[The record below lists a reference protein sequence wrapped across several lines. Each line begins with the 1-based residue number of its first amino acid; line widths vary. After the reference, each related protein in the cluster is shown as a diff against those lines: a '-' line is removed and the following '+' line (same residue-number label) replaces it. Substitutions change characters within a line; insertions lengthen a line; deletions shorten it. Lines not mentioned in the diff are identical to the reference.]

1 MSGDLEQIL
10 LQLTQ
15 PDNAIIQQATAQLKL
30 AFKDPAI
37 IPALCAVMTGSPNP
51 ESRQS
56 AAVMLRMR
64 VKKHWKKISPD
75 HRESLKTVVL
85 QAFQQETE
93 HKVRHSLS
101 QLSAVMVKHETPDR
115 WPALFALLNESTNS
129 DNPTDRQVGLLLLSK
144 VVESNPEP
152 FKPHYRQLLQRFAV
166 ILQDLNNPTALY
178 YCILTLTAMTSYT
191 GSEEMSLMRPLVPKL
206 ITALKHLIQADQG
219 QASESMEVLDEL
231 LESEVSI
238 IVPHIPDIV
247 HFCLEVSADTTLS
260 DSLRVKAL
268 SCIASLIRL
277 KSKAVLKQ
285 KLLNPILQ
293 TVFPVLSAEPP
304 PGEQD
309 PEDEENGNE
318 DHADS
323 ESPKHFA
330 AQVIDTMALHM
341 PPEKLF
347 QQLMPLTEACLASEN
362 PYKRKAGL
370 MCLAVL
376 AEGCADH
383 IRTKMLSSMLQ
394 TVCHSLSDGNQ
405 VVRSASLFAL
415 GQFSEH
421 LQPEV
426 SKYCAELMPLL
437 LGYMSALNQAKIGHV
452 TKAFYAL
459 ENFMENL
466 GSEIEPYLP
475 NLMETMLSALN
486 NADNLKLK
494 ELAVSAIGAIGKTA
508 PANVGMGLSMEHF
521 TSQYMV
527 PVSYVSVFSHRNEK
541 VKRCPSTFVNRIV
554 QISADAT
561 SGSTC
566 ASGPCWNR
574 LKLMQLT
581 IQPFLLLSANAAKE
595 KLVPYFPP
603 VIESLKGFLVDTRD
617 EMRSLQ
623 TQALDTLSVL
633 ARTIGKEMFSPL
645 AAECVQLGLNLTNA
659 VDDPD
664 LRRCTYGLF
673 SAVSTVSPG
682 CLEPH
687 LTAITTIMLLSLKST
702 EGIMAH
708 IEEDKAFV
716 LLDDDDDDDGDDDE
730 EELDTI
736 LDDKGNHAVD
746 PDVNMFSVE
755 NAYMDEKEDACD
767 ALGEIA
773 FNTGASFQP
782 FLESS
787 FSQVYELCNFPHEDV
802 RRAAFGAMGQFCRAQ
817 HKVWQENPSE
827 ANHQALHKLLE
838 VVLPSFLEAVR
849 TERERQVVMAVLEA
863 MNGVLKSCQG
873 EALQSPE
880 RLKEI
885 SQAIRDVLKKRTVCQ
900 GEEGDEVDDDEQ
912 QAEYDAMLQE
922 FAGEGIPLLASAVPA
937 DVFLPHLN
945 ELLPLIMNK
954 AKSSCTVADRSF
966 SVGTLGEILQ
976 SLVNVA
982 GGRAVAGRL
991 SNRLLPVLVAGVR
1004 DSDAEVRN
1012 NSVFGLGALAQAAG
1026 PLVAQ
1031 DYPMMLSLFSNL
1043 LSKEQDR
1050 RVIDNLCAALC
1061 RMILSHV
1068 EGVPL
1073 EQVFPA
1079 LMARLPLKEDLE
1091 ENKTVYSCLA
1101 MLYSQSPALVV
1112 SQLVTILSASC
1123 HVLGSKDLDTE
1134 TQNTLVMLLRDISQ
1148 CHSQEF
1154 QVAISSLPA
1163 EQKTTLTAVVNH
1175 S

>member
-1 MSGDLEQIL
+1 MSGELEQIL

-37 IPALCAVMTGSPNP
+37 IPALCAVMTGSQD
-51 ESRQS
+51 SQIRQS

-75 HRESLKTVVL
+75 HRESLKAVVL

-93 HKVRHSLS
+93 HTVRHSLS

-115 WPALFALLNESTNS
+115 WPALFTLLNQSTKSN
-129 DNPTDRQVGLLLLSK
+129 NPMDRQVGLLLLSK

-152 FKPHYRQLLQRFAV
+152 FKPHYRQLLQLFGTV
-166 ILQDLNNPTALY
+166 LQDLDNPTAMY
-178 YCILTLTAMTSYT
+178 YSILTLTSMTAYT
-191 GSEEMSLMRPLVPKL
+191 GTEEMNLMRSL
-206 ITALKHLIQADQG
+206 IPTLIIALRNIIKADQ
-219 QASESMEVLDEL
+219 
-231 LESEVSI
+231 
-238 IVPHIPDIV
+238 
-247 HFCLEVSADTTLS
+247 T
-260 DSLRVKAL
+260 
-268 SCIASLIRL
+268 
-277 KSKAVLKQ
+277 VLKQ

-293 TVFPVLSAEPP
+293 TVFPVLCAAPP
-304 PGEQD
+304 PGEED
-309 PEDEENGNE
+309 PEDEENSNE
-318 DHADS
+318 DDTDN

-347 QQLMPLTEACLASEN
+347 HQLMPLTQACLASEN
-362 PYKRKAGL
+362 PYERKAGL

-394 TVCHSLSDGNQ
+394 TVCQSLSDSNQ
-405 VVRSASLFAL
+405 VVRSAGLFAL

-459 ENFMENL
+459 ENFLENL

-475 NLMETMLSALN
+475 TLMETMLSALS
-486 NADNLKLK
+486 NAENLKLK
-494 ELAVSAIGAIGKTA
+494 ELAVSAIGAI
-508 PANVGMGLSMEHF
+508 
-521 TSQYMV
+521 
-527 PVSYVSVFSHRNEK
+527 
-541 VKRCPSTFVNRIV
+541 
-554 QISADAT
+554 
-561 SGSTC
+561 
-566 ASGPCWNR
+566 
-574 LKLMQLT
+574 
-581 IQPFLLLSANAAKE
+581 ANAAKE
-595 KLVPYFPP
+595 KLVPYFLP
-603 VIESLKGFLVDTRD
+603 VIERLKGFLTDTRD

-633 ARTIGKEMFSPL
+633 ARTIGKEVFSPL

-659 VDDPD
+659 IDDPD
-664 LRRCTYGLF
+664 LRRCTYSLF
-673 SAVSTVSPG
+673 SAVSTVSPD
-682 CLEPH
+682 CLNPH

-702 EGIMAH
+702 EGVTAH
-708 IEEDKAFV
+708 LEEDKTFV
-716 LLDDDDDDDGDDDE
+716 LLDDDDDDEAQG
-730 EELDTI
+730 DTI
-736 LDDKGNHAVD
+736 LDEEGTDTVD
-746 PDVNMFSVE
+746 PDIAGFSVE
-755 NAYMDEKEDACD
+755 NAYIDEKEDTCD

-773 FNTGASFQP
+773 FNTGAAFQP

-787 FSQVYELCNFPHEDV
+787 FQQVYELRDFPHEDV
-802 RRAAFGAMGQFCRAQ
+802 RRAAFVAMGQFCRAQ
-817 HKVWQENPSE
+817 HKVWQENPTE
-827 ANHQALHKLLE
+827 ADHQALQKLLG
-838 VVLPSFLEAVR
+838 VVLPSFLEAVHS
-849 TERERQVVMAVLEA
+849 ERERQVVMGVLEA
-863 MNGVLKSCQG
+863 MNAVLKACQG
-873 EALQSPE
+873 EALQSPG
-880 RLKEI
+880 RLQEI

-900 GEEGDEVDDDEQ
+900 DGGGDEADDDEQ

-937 DVFLPHLN
+937 ETFQPYLN

-954 AKSSCTVADRSF
+954 AKLSYTVADRSF

-976 SLVNVA
+976 SLVNVS
-982 GGRAVAGRL
+982 GGRACAGKL
-991 SNRLLPVLVAGVR
+991 SNQLLPVLVAGVR
-1004 DSDAEVRN
+1004 DSDSEVRN
-1012 NSVFGLGALAQAAG
+1012 NSVFALGALAQAAG

-1061 RMILSHV
+1061 RMIMSNM

-1079 LMARLPLKEDLE
+1079 LLARLPLKEDME

-1101 MLYSQSPALVV
+1101 MLYSQNPALVL
-1112 SQLVTILSASC
+1112 SQIKPIVSASS
-1123 HVLGSKDLDTE
+1123 HVLGTKDLDTE
-1134 TQNTLVMLLRDISQ
+1134 TQNILVMLLQDVAQR
-1148 CHSQEF
+1148 HSQEF
-1154 QVAISSLPA
+1154 EVAIKSLPA
-1163 EQKTTLTAVVNH
+1163 EQKMKLTGAV
-1175 S
+1175 SQS

>member
-1 MSGDLEQIL
+1 MSGELEQIL

-37 IPALCAVMTGSPNP
+37 IPALCAVMTGSQNP
-51 ESRQS
+51 QIRQS

-75 HRESLKTVVL
+75 HRESLKAVVL

-93 HKVRHSLS
+93 HTVRHSLS

-115 WPALFALLNESTNS
+115 WPALFTLLNQSTKSN
-129 DNPTDRQVGLLLLSK
+129 NPTDRQVGLLLLSK

-152 FKPHYRQLLQRFAV
+152 FKPHYRQLLQLFGTV
-166 ILQDLNNPTALY
+166 LQDLDNPTAMY
-178 YCILTLTAMTSYT
+178 YSILTLTAMTAYT
-191 GSEEMSLMRPLVPKL
+191 GTEEMNLMRSL
-206 ITALKHLIQADQG
+206 IPRLIISLKHLIKADQG
-219 QASESMEVLDEL
+219 QASEAMEVFDEL
-231 LESEVSI
+231 MESEVSI
-238 IVPHIPDIV
+238 IVPHIAEIV
-247 HFCLEVSADTTLS
+247 NFCLEVSADTTLT

-268 SCIASLIRL
+268 SCIAFLIRL
-277 KSKAVLKQ
+277 KSKTVLKQ

-293 TVFPVLSAEPP
+293 TVFPVLSAAPP
-304 PGEQD
+304 PGEED
-309 PEDEENGNE
+309 PEDEENGDEGDTDN
-318 DHADS
+318 

-347 QQLMPLTEACLASEN
+347 QQLMPLIQVCLASEN
-362 PYKRKAGL
+362 PYERKAGL
-370 MCLAVL
+370 MCMAVL

-383 IRTKMLSSMLQ
+383 IRTKLLSSMLQ
-394 TVCHSLSDGNQ
+394 TVCQSLSDNNQ
-405 VVRSASLFAL
+405 VVRSAGLFAL

-437 LGYMSALNQAKIGHV
+437 LGYMSGLNQAKIGHV

-459 ENFMENL
+459 ENFLENL
-466 GSEIEPYLP
+466 GLEIEPYLP
-475 NLMETMLSALN
+475 TLMETMLSALS
-486 NADNLKLK
+486 NAENLKLK
-494 ELAVSAIGAIGKTA
+494 ELAVSAIGAI
-508 PANVGMGLSMEHF
+508 
-521 TSQYMV
+521 
-527 PVSYVSVFSHRNEK
+527 
-541 VKRCPSTFVNRIV
+541 
-554 QISADAT
+554 
-561 SGSTC
+561 
-566 ASGPCWNR
+566 
-574 LKLMQLT
+574 
-581 IQPFLLLSANAAKE
+581 ANAAKE

-603 VIESLKGFLVDTRD
+603 VIESLKGFLTDTRD
-617 EMRSLQ
+617 EMRALQ

-633 ARTIGKEMFSPL
+633 ARTIGKDVFSPL

-659 VDDPD
+659 IDDPD
-664 LRRCTYGLF
+664 LRRCTYSLF
-673 SAVSTVSPG
+673 SALSTVSPD
-682 CLEPH
+682 CLNPH

-702 EGIMAH
+702 EGVTAH
-708 IEEDKAFV
+708 LEEDKAFV
-716 LLDDDDDDDGDDDE
+716 LLDDDDDDDDAEGDA
-730 EELDTI
+730 I
-736 LDDKGNHAVD
+736 LDDEGTDTAG
-746 PDVNMFSVE
+746 FSVE
-755 NAYMDEKEDACD
+755 NAYIDEKEDACD

-773 FNTGASFQP
+773 FNTGAAFQP

-787 FSQVYELCNFPHEDV
+787 FQQVYELRDFPHEDV

-817 HKVWQENPSE
+817 HKVWQENPTE
-827 ANHQALHKLLE
+827 TNHQALQKLLG

-849 TERERQVVMAVLEA
+849 SERERQVVMGVLEA
-863 MNGVLKSCQG
+863 MNAVLKACQG
-873 EALQSPE
+873 EALQSPG
-880 RLKEI
+880 RLQEI

-900 GEEGDEVDDDEQ
+900 DGGGDEAEDDEQ

-937 DVFLPHLN
+937 DTFQPYLN

-976 SLVNVA
+976 SLVNVS
-982 GGRAVAGRL
+982 GGRACAGKL

-1004 DSDAEVRN
+1004 DSDSEVRN

-1026 PLVAQ
+1026 PLIAQ

-1061 RMILSHV
+1061 RMIMSNM

-1079 LMARLPLKEDLE
+1079 LLARLPLKEDME

-1101 MLYSQSPALVV
+1101 MLYSQNPAMVV
-1112 SQLVTILSASC
+1112 SQIKPIVSASS
-1123 HVLGSKDLDTE
+1123 HVLGTKDLDAE
-1134 TQNTLVMLLRDISQ
+1134 TQNTLVMLLRDVAQ
-1148 CHSQEF
+1148 RHSQAFEGA
-1154 QVAISSLPA
+1154 VRSLPA
-1163 EQKTTLTAVVNH
+1163 EQKMKLTAAV
-1175 S
+1175 SQS

>member
-1 MSGDLEQIL
+1 MSGELEQIL

-37 IPALCAVMTGSPNP
+37 IPALCAVMTGSQN
-51 ESRQS
+51 SQIRQS

-75 HRESLKTVVL
+75 HRESLKAVVL

-93 HKVRHSLS
+93 HTVRHSLS

-115 WPALFALLNESTNS
+115 WPALFTLLNQSTKSN
-129 DNPTDRQVGLLLLSK
+129 NPMDRQVGLLLLSK

-152 FKPHYRQLLQRFAV
+152 FKPHYRQLLQLFGTVLR
-166 ILQDLNNPTALY
+166 DLDNPTAMY
-178 YCILTLTAMTSYT
+178 YSILTLTAMTAYT
-191 GSEEMSLMRPLVPKL
+191 GTEEMNLMRSL
-206 ITALKHLIQADQG
+206 IPTLIIALRHLIKADQD
-219 QASESMEVLDEL
+219 QASEAMEVFDEL
-231 LESEVSI
+231 MESEVSI
-238 IVPHIPDIV
+238 MVPHITEIV
-247 HFCLEVSADTTLS
+247 HFCLEVSADTTLT

-268 SCIASLIRL
+268 SCIAFLIRL
-277 KSKAVLKQ
+277 KSKTVLKQ

-293 TVFPVLSAEPP
+293 TVFPVLSAAPP
-304 PGEQD
+304 PGEED
-309 PEDEENGNE
+309 PEDEENSNE
-318 DHADS
+318 DDTDN

-347 QQLMPLTEACLASEN
+347 HQLMPLTQACLASDN
-362 PYKRKAGL
+362 PYERKAGL

-394 TVCHSLSDGNQ
+394 TVCQSLSDSNQ
-405 VVRSASLFAL
+405 VVRSAGLFAL

-459 ENFMENL
+459 ENFLENL

-475 NLMETMLSALN
+475 TLMETMLSALS
-486 NADNLKLK
+486 NAENLKLK
-494 ELAVSAIGAIGKTA
+494 ELAVSAIGAI
-508 PANVGMGLSMEHF
+508 
-521 TSQYMV
+521 
-527 PVSYVSVFSHRNEK
+527 
-541 VKRCPSTFVNRIV
+541 
-554 QISADAT
+554 
-561 SGSTC
+561 
-566 ASGPCWNR
+566 
-574 LKLMQLT
+574 
-581 IQPFLLLSANAAKE
+581 ANAAKE
-595 KLVPYFPP
+595 KLVPYFLP
-603 VIESLKGFLVDTRD
+603 VIESLKGFLTDTRD

-633 ARTIGKEMFSPL
+633 ARTIGKEVFSPL

-659 VDDPD
+659 IDDPD
-664 LRRCTYGLF
+664 LRRCTYSLF
-673 SAVSTVSPG
+673 SAVSTVSPD
-682 CLEPH
+682 CLNPH

-702 EGIMAH
+702 EGVTAH
-708 IEEDKAFV
+708 LEEDKTFV
-716 LLDDDDDDDGDDDE
+716 LLDDDDDDEAQG
-730 EELDTI
+730 DTI
-736 LDDKGNHAVD
+736 LDEEGTDNVD
-746 PDVNMFSVE
+746 PDIAGFSVE
-755 NAYMDEKEDACD
+755 NAYIDEKEDTCD

-773 FNTGASFQP
+773 FNTGAAFQP

-787 FSQVYELCNFPHEDV
+787 FQQVYELRDFPHEDV
-802 RRAAFGAMGQFCRAQ
+802 RRAAFVAMGQFCRAQ
-817 HKVWQENPSE
+817 HKVWQENPTE
-827 ANHQALHKLLE
+827 ADHQALQKLLG
-838 VVLPSFLEAVR
+838 VVLPSFLEAVHS
-849 TERERQVVMAVLEA
+849 ERERQVVMGVLEA
-863 MNGVLKSCQG
+863 MNAVLKACQG
-873 EALQSPE
+873 EALQSPG
-880 RLKEI
+880 RLQEI

-900 GEEGDEVDDDEQ
+900 DGGGDEADDEEQ

-937 DVFLPHLN
+937 ETFQPYLN

-954 AKSSCTVADRSF
+954 LSYTVADRSF

-976 SLVNVA
+976 SLVNVS
-982 GGRAVAGRL
+982 GGRACAGKL
-991 SNRLLPVLVAGVR
+991 SNQLLPVLVAGVR
-1004 DSDAEVRN
+1004 DSDSEVRN
-1012 NSVFGLGALAQAAG
+1012 NSVFALGALAQAAG
-1026 PLVAQ
+1026 PLVARYPSIIMKY
-1031 DYPMMLSLFSNL
+1031 YPMMLSLFSNL

-1061 RMILSHV
+1061 RMIMSNM

-1079 LMARLPLKEDLE
+1079 LLAHLPLKEDME

-1101 MLYSQSPALVV
+1101 MLYSQKPALVR
-1112 SQLVTILSASC
+1112 LCL
-1123 HVLGSKDLDTE
+1123 LE
-1134 TQNTLVMLLRDISQ
+1134 TQNTLVMLLRDVAQ
-1148 CHSQEF
+1148 RHSKEF
-1154 QVAISSLPA
+1154 EVAMKSLPA
-1163 EQKTTLTAVVNH
+1163 EQKMKLTGAV
-1175 S
+1175 SQS

>member
-1 MSGDLEQIL
+1 MSGELEQIL

-37 IPALCAVMTGSPNP
+37 IPALCAVMTGSQNP
-51 ESRQS
+51 QIRQS

-64 VKKHWKKISPD
+64 VKKHWKKISLD
-75 HRESLKTVVL
+75 HRESLKAVVL

-93 HKVRHSLS
+93 HTVRHSLS

-115 WPALFALLNESTNS
+115 WPALFTLLNQSTKSN
-129 DNPTDRQVGLLLLSK
+129 NPTDRQVGLLLLSK

-152 FKPHYRQLLQRFAV
+152 FKPHYRQLLQLFGTV
-166 ILQDLNNPTALY
+166 LQDLDNPTAMY
-178 YCILTLTAMTSYT
+178 YCILTLTAMTAYT
-191 GSEEMSLMRPLVPKL
+191 GTEEMNLMRSL
-206 ITALKHLIQADQG
+206 IPRLIIALKHLIKADQG
-219 QASESMEVLDEL
+219 QASDAMEVFDEL
-231 LESEVSI
+231 MESEVSI
-238 IVPHIPDIV
+238 IVPHIAEIV
-247 HFCLEVSADTTLS
+247 HFCLEVSADTTLT

-268 SCIASLIRL
+268 SCIAFLIRL
-277 KSKAVLKQ
+277 KSKTVLKQ

-293 TVFPVLSAEPP
+293 TVFPVLSAAPP
-304 PGEQD
+304 PGEED
-309 PEDEENGNE
+309 PEDEENGDEGDTDN
-318 DHADS
+318 

-347 QQLMPLTEACLASEN
+347 QQLMPLTQVCLASEN
-362 PYKRKAGL
+362 PYERKAGL
-370 MCLAVL
+370 MCMAVL

-383 IRTKMLSSMLQ
+383 IRTKLLSSMLQ
-394 TVCHSLSDGNQ
+394 TVCQSLSDNNQ
-405 VVRSASLFAL
+405 VVRSAGLFAL

-437 LGYMSALNQAKIGHV
+437 LGYMSALNQAKIGHI

-475 NLMETMLSALN
+475 TLMETMLSALS
-486 NADNLKLK
+486 NAENLKLK
-494 ELAVSAIGAIGKTA
+494 ELAVSAIGAI
-508 PANVGMGLSMEHF
+508 
-521 TSQYMV
+521 
-527 PVSYVSVFSHRNEK
+527 
-541 VKRCPSTFVNRIV
+541 
-554 QISADAT
+554 
-561 SGSTC
+561 
-566 ASGPCWNR
+566 
-574 LKLMQLT
+574 
-581 IQPFLLLSANAAKE
+581 ANAAKE

-603 VIESLKGFLVDTRD
+603 VIESLKGFLTDTRD
-617 EMRSLQ
+617 EMRALQ

-633 ARTIGKEMFSPL
+633 ARTIGKDVFSPL

-659 VDDPD
+659 IDDPD
-664 LRRCTYGLF
+664 LRRCTYSLF
-673 SAVSTVSPG
+673 SAVSTVSPD
-682 CLEPH
+682 CLSPH

-702 EGIMAH
+702 EGVTAH
-708 IEEDKAFV
+708 LEEDKTFV
-716 LLDDDDDDDGDDDE
+716 LLDDDDDDDDTEGDA
-730 EELDTI
+730 I
-736 LDDKGNHAVD
+736 LDDEGADTAD
-746 PDVNMFSVE
+746 PDTAGFSVE
-755 NAYMDEKEDACD
+755 NAYIDEKEDACD

-773 FNTGASFQP
+773 FNTGAAFQP

-787 FSQVYELCNFPHEDV
+787 FQQVYELRDFPHEDV

-817 HKVWQENPSE
+817 HKVWQENPTE
-827 ANHQALHKLLE
+827 ANHQAMQKLLG

-849 TERERQVVMAVLEA
+849 GERERQVVMGVLEA
-863 MNGVLKSCQG
+863 MNAVLKACQG
-873 EALQSPE
+873 EALQSPG
-880 RLKEI
+880 RLQEI

-900 GEEGDEVDDDEQ
+900 DGGGDEADDDEQ

-937 DVFLPHLN
+937 DTFQPHLN

-976 SLVNVA
+976 SLVSVS
-982 GGRAVAGRL
+982 GGRACAGKL

-1004 DSDAEVRN
+1004 DSDNEVRN

-1061 RMILSHV
+1061 RMIMSHM

-1079 LMARLPLKEDLE
+1079 LLACLPLKEDLE

-1101 MLYSQSPALVV
+1101 MLYSQNPAMVV
-1112 SQLVTILSASC
+1112 SQIKPIVSASS
-1123 HVLGSKDLDTE
+1123 HVLGTKDLDPE
-1134 TQNTLVMLLRDISQ
+1134 TQNTLVMLLRDVAQ
-1148 CHSQEF
+1148 RHSQKFEGA
-1154 QVAISSLPA
+1154 VRSLPA
-1163 EQKTTLTAVVNH
+1163 EQKMKLTAAV
-1175 S
+1175 SQS

>member
-75 HRESLKTVVL
+75 HRERLDAHCCVISP
-85 QAFQQETE
+85 

-494 ELAVSAIGAIGKTA
+494 ELAVSAIGAI
-508 PANVGMGLSMEHF
+508 
-521 TSQYMV
+521 
-527 PVSYVSVFSHRNEK
+527 
-541 VKRCPSTFVNRIV
+541 
-554 QISADAT
+554 
-561 SGSTC
+561 
-566 ASGPCWNR
+566 
-574 LKLMQLT
+574 
-581 IQPFLLLSANAAKE
+581 ANAAKE

-730 EELDTI
+730 EE
-736 LDDKGNHAVD
+736 
-746 PDVNMFSVE
+746 FSVE

-787 FSQVYELCNFPHEDV
+787 FSQFPHEDV

-1101 MLYSQSPALVV
+1101 MLYSQSPRWSLC
-1112 SQLVTILSASC
+1112 LS
-1123 HVLGSKDLDTE
+1123 E